1 MNISMK
7 QHNFFRTA
15 SREEKTFPVS
25 NSEAKVVQ
33 STEAIVLVIKKIK
46 HDGGEKVS
54 VQCRM
59 NPLNV
64 FV

>member
-1 MNISMK
+1 M
-7 QHNFFRTA
+7 
-15 SREEKTFPVS
+15 S